1 MLGHSNG
8 LRWLEKKYK
17 RNPRR
22 GLTCSKTDCL
32 LRERIWTIGVI
43 NKILFL
49 VEIKF
54 TVARNVARGFTLE
67 KYSEVMV
74 SL

>member
-1 MLGHSNG
+1 
-8 LRWLEKKYK
+8 
-17 RNPRR
+17 
-22 GLTCSKTDCL
+22 
-32 LRERIWTIGVI
+32 VI

-54 TVARNVARGFTLE
+54 TAARNVARGFTLE
-67 KYSEVMV
+67 KYSEAMV